1 MANHPNRHSVIER
14 LEQEALRRYVRWDPA
29 LWQELI
35 TGPLVAL
42 TEGFK
47 GAASPAT
54 ARLLEAYLRLCANG
68 IGLGYLFPERAGGR
82 NFFTLAFTD
91 LLPRHLPSLGPARQA
106 QALAQC
112 WNLAENLEQS
122 PPWLRQIFLR
132 ICARI
137 PTLDD
142 LETLVSDISGQVLQ
156 PPSRPLNDTFAT
168 QWVHLGDDD
177 QRFLPGRVEFV
188 APTVVR
194 VFDRHR
200 DGRDGSPPA
209 TVGVWLT
216 HTPVTLGPM
225 GADTPPGPPQDED
238 ERLWAELT
246 RLDKRFTPAFDT
258 VRNDWRACATMMTS
272 QMMVV
277 LTPA

>member
-1 MANHPNRHSVIER
+1 MERQSARLSIIEC
-14 LEQEALRRYVRWDPA
+14 LEQEAQRRFVRWDPA
-29 LWQELI
+29 LWQEILA
-35 TGPLVAL
+35 GPLVSL

-47 GAASPAT
+47 GATSPTT
-54 ARLLEAYLRLCANG
+54 AKLLEAYLRLCANG

-91 LLPRHLPSLGPARQA
+91 LLPRHLPSLAPARQA

-132 ICARI
+132 LCAR
-137 PTLDD
+137 LRNLED
-142 LETLVSDISGQVLQ
+142 LETLVLDISGQVLQ
-156 PPSRPLNDTFAT
+156 PPTRTLKDTFAA

-194 VFDRHR
+194 VYDRHR

-209 TVGVWLT
+209 TLGVWLT
-216 HTPVTLGPM
+216 QTPITLGPM
-225 GADTPPGPPQDED
+225 GADAPPGPPEDED

-246 RLDKRFTPAFDT
+246 HQDHRFTPAFDT
-258 VRNDWRACATMMTS
+258 SRNEWRACATLMTS